1 MHFSAILVVKL
12 LKLVPLS
19 VVQKMVKSMT
29 MSFVHP
35 KFLYFPD
42 PAKQINVIHSGSRQ
56 SGVNV
61 HPHVVKVSN
70 HELYYVVNSMAKP

>member
-1 MHFSAILVVKL
+1 MVKL

-29 MSFVHP
+29 MSFVHQ
-35 KFLYFPD
+35 KFLFCPG
-42 PAKQINVIHSGSRQ
+42 PAKLINVIHSGSRQ

-61 HPHVVKVSN
+61 RPHVVKVSN
-70 HELYYVVNSMAKP
+70 HELYYVANSMAKP